1 MNPTIKGIDVPTG
14 LAHFALIRAGGQH
27 ALEASESML
36 QTMKPQLEFLGWA
49 LAGLYEV
56 GTCNRKCWG
65 GPHLLEAL
73 CVRVYNL
80 GVSAYLLMV
89 RGFYDE
95 ALNLVRSIGEIGNL
109 ISLVASEDDVVPK
122 WIAADKDTRI
132 REFGPGAVRR
142 KLKNAKGVLVAPP
155 DWYAEFCEAYTHPTP
170 GITPNMHNTTGLG
183 YAGGVVQEE
192 GFEKTLD
199 EIVGKVGAIALM
211 AVAFAQLDDYKEK
224 LFALVENLKPEDA
237 KGA

>member
-1 MNPTIKGIDVPTG
+1 MDPNAKDVDVPTG

-27 ALEASESML
+27 ALESSEPLL
-36 QTMKPQLEFLGWA
+36 QKMKPQLEFLGWA
-49 LAGLYEV
+49 LAALYEV

-80 GVSAYLLMV
+80 GVSAYLLTA

-95 ALNLVRSIGEIGNL
+95 ALNLVRSVGEIGNL
-109 ISLVASEDDVVPK
+109 ISLVASEDNIIPAWVG
-122 WIAADKDTRI
+122 ADKATRI

-142 KLKNAKGVLVAPP
+142 RLKQSKGVLIAPP
-155 DWYAEFCEAYTHPTP
+155 DWYAEFCDAYTHPTP
-170 GITPNMHNTTGLG
+170 GIIPNMHNSTGLG

-192 GFEKTLD
+192 GLTKTLD
-199 EIVGKVGAIALM
+199 EIIGKVGAIALM
-211 AVAFAQLDDYKEK
+211 AAAFAQLQDYKER
-224 LFALVENLKPEDA
+224 LSALVEHLRSADA
-237 KGA
+237 TDV